1 MKKHILYLILLLTC
15 SLQSV
20 AQSGV
25 QYQGTVY
32 SKVMTRG
39 IYGADSGIII
49 TPSDTFNK
57 LVPVGTIR
65 FLTDFSEFVFTGAYW
80 KLISAPSL
88 SNYMRYADSAA
99 MLSPYARKTL
109 LADTALAIQGRID
122 AKQATLVSGTNIK
135 TINGTSLLGSGNISI
150 SGGGGETDTA
160 SLSTRIDARV
170 KYTDTASMLIGYVK
184 AARLNDTASA
194 IRATIPSVTGKVNY
208 TDTATMLGNYA
219 RKTLVADT
227 AAAIRSAIPSV
238 TGKLNISDTA
248 AMLATYAKIQRL
260 LDTALAIQSRLNL
273 KLNIANPTATG
284 TLTAPAVTISALS
297 SGTTNDSVLVADP
310 STGAV
315 RRISSSRISSG
326 GSGGTPGGSTT
337 QFQFNNAGA
346 FGGTSGLT
354 WDAVNN
360 RMKFGGGTKTAE
372 LSIISSAAF
381 GDGNIYIESSDGS
394 GAAIT
399 LNSTSGSGKK
409 YSLFS
414 RPTNTF
420 GIYDY
425 GVGAYVAEFNA
436 PDYQSLRIR
445 GTSVDGAGLALN
457 PTASGGTTWTI
468 NSPATGSGLGAGRLV
483 FFNGATR
490 MTLLDNGTLGI
501 GTTAP
506 SANAMLDVQSTSKG
520 ILPPRLTTSERD
532 AISWTAADEGMLIF
546 NKTTKKGQQWNGTT
560 WNDLY

>member
-1 MKKHILYLILLLTC
+1 MKKHFLYLILLLTC

-39 IYGADSGIII
+39 IYGADSGIVI

-99 MLSPYARKTL
+99 MLSPYARKSL

-135 TINGTSLLGSGNISI
+135 TINGNTLLGSGDITI
-150 SGGGGETDTA
+150 SGGGGATDTA

-170 KYTDTASMLIGYVK
+170 KYTDTASMLIGYVRSN
-184 AARLNDTASA
+184 RLADTAAA
-194 IRATIPSVTGKVNY
+194 IRSSIPSVSGKVNY

-284 TLTAPAVTISALS
+284 TLTAPAITISSLTAGS
-297 SGTTNDSVLVADP
+297 ASDSVVTVNATTGVLYRRAFP
-310 STGAV
+310 SGG
-315 RRISSSRISSG
+315 SSG
-326 GSGGTPGGSTT
+326 GTWLLGGNLGTTAGTNYIGTGDAVDVYFKGNNKTFLYGSQNHGLAGGLGASVSGGVSPVALGYDCYAT
-337 QFQFNNAGA
+337 
-346 FGGTSGLT
+346 
-354 WDAVNN
+354 
-360 RMKFGGGTKTAE
+360 
-372 LSIISSAAF
+372 
-381 GDGNIYIESSDGS
+381 
-394 GAAIT
+394 GAA
-399 LNSTSGSGKK
+399 
-409 YSLFS
+409 
-414 RPTNTF
+414 
-420 GIYDY
+420 
-425 GVGAYVAEFNA
+425 
-436 PDYQSLRIR
+436 
-445 GTSVDGAGLALN
+445 
-457 PTASGGTTWTI
+457 TASGVACRAEASYSAAYGINARVQHQNSVVIAGTYGTNAFSEGEGRFKTVFPNGHKF
-468 NSPATGSGLGAGRLV
+468 NSSDATVRLEIKSSGIVNITNTPTYA
-483 FFNGATR
+483 
-490 MTLLDNGTLGI
+490 DN
-501 GTTAP
+501 
-506 SANAMLDVQSTSKG
+506 
-520 ILPPRLTTSERD
+520 
-532 AISWTAADEGMLIF
+532 TAALAGGLVAGDIYRTSTGVLMIV
-546 NKTTKKGQQWNGTT
+546 
-560 WNDLY
+560 Y